1 MDTQGF
7 YDSNS
12 TNKGCANIFGLSKVL
27 SSIQIFN
34 VNRDL
39 QENDLQNLSFCAEYG
54 RLILENTNQ
63 KPFQV
68 NIKDK

>member
-1 MDTQGF
+1 MDTQGL

-39 QENDLQNLSFCAEYG
+39 SFCAEYG

-68 NIKDK
+68 NIKDT